1 MNPYSGN
8 PLRILG
14 LRSDASSK
22 EIARASGRL
31 LKWLEIGEPP
41 QVEELLPF
49 LRPIRRDR
57 ESIKHAVSLI
67 ENPRDR
73 IYQELFWPAALNS
86 HFQSCCDHLTQGR
99 YNEFLGLCEY
109 AIAKG
114 DAQRS
119 TGEPDA
125 KERVDA
131 SLCRHFQAI
140 FYHSAAI
147 STFEAGSVA
156 VKGVRPVADWNRA
169 FQCWMMVCRDDVFWG
184 YLSGRV
190 RQLNDPRL
198 AGFDVKQLRQE
209 LPQRLLEVNSS
220 EALAGLEEHKHDVFV
235 SHARVIRNS
244 PFNQAEQE
252 RALKKLMEPLVG
264 QFQKALGEVSP
275 LLSESSA
282 RERSSSLR
290 QLPTGGFEGVV
301 DADKFM
307 AYFSFVKAHLDK
319 KMMPIGELVLR
330 ADLALT
336 VAGSELLDN
345 LAYALRRFSLAVNN
359 VGDLP
364 HKSIE
369 LTRIAK
375 RFAKSPECA
384 RRLLEDET
392 ALQFLILQKEA
403 ISALDGKQFDQAIF
417 KLQEARRYGTPEDQ
431 KTVDEWIEATK
442 KRAVLGSTQPIGSAP
457 SMFTF
462 NGIGTT
468 LYGRRAVDKA
478 TQTYV
483 ATLFF
488 VFLFIPVFPIAAY
501 RVRHVGGN
509 QYQFFGKVPLTK
521 WAFLPLVV
529 ILALI
534 LFMMIS
540 NSVDSSSSS
549 YSGTSSP
556 STSPTSP
563 PSSPSSG
570 SGAVGTGNRYSIE
583 PPVTSSPFG
592 TSQGSPSVSSGKSEL
607 SRWLDQERTRL
618 ETEEA
623 ELDSMKADLERERA
637 VLRNANNML
646 GENPAQDDVDNYT
659 AMENRFNA
667 KVARFNSLLDRHHNG
682 VQRFNSEVQRYNSM
696 P

>member
-1 MNPYSGN
+1 MNPYSSN
-8 PLRILG
+8 PFCILG

-31 LKWLEIGEPP
+31 LKWLEIGEIP

-57 ESIKHAVSLI
+57 ESIKEAVSLI
-67 ENPRDR
+67 ESPRDR
-73 IYQELFWPAALNS
+73 IYQELFWPASDNS
-86 HFQSCCDHLTQGR
+86 HCQACCDHLARGQ

-125 KERVDA
+125 KDRMDA

-147 STFEAGSVA
+147 STSEAGSVA

-169 FQCWMMVCRDDVFWG
+169 FQCWMIVCRDDVFWD

-198 AGFDVKQLRQE
+198 AGFDVRQLRQA

-220 EALAGLEEHKHDVFV
+220 VALAALEEHKYDVFA
-235 SHARVIRNS
+235 SHARTIRKS

-252 RALKKLMEPLVG
+252 RAFKKLMEPLVG
-264 QFQKALGEVSP
+264 QFQKALNEISP

-282 RERSSSLR
+282 RERTSSLR
-290 QLPTGGFEGVV
+290 QSPTGGFEGVT
-301 DADKFM
+301 DSDKFM
-307 AYFSFVKAHLDK
+307 SYFSFVKAHLDK
-319 KMMPIGELVLR
+319 KIIPIGELVLR
-330 ADLALT
+330 ADL
-336 VAGSELLDN
+336 GSTDDGFELLDN
-345 LAYALRRFSLAVNN
+345 LAYTLRRFSLAVNN

-375 RFAKSPECA
+375 QFAKSPECTQ
-384 RRLLEDET
+384 RLLEDEM
-392 ALQFLILQKEA
+392 ALQFLILQREA
-403 ISALDGKQFDQAIF
+403 IKALDAKQFDQAIF
-417 KLQEARRYGTPEDQ
+417 KLQEARKYGTPEDQ
-431 KTVDEWIEATK
+431 RTVDEWIAATQ
-442 KRAVLGSTQPIGSAP
+442 KRAVLGSAEPIGSAP

-468 LYGRRAVDKA
+468 LYGKRAFDKT

-488 VFLFIPVFPIAAY
+488 VFLFIPLFPIAAY
-501 RVRHVGGN
+501 RVKHVGRN

-521 WAFLPLVV
+521 WAFSPLVL
-529 ILALI
+529 ILALV
-534 LFMMIS
+534 LSMSIS
-540 NSVDSSSSS
+540 NSFDSPAAS

-556 STSPTSP
+556 STSPISPPTSP
-563 PSSPSSG
+563 SNG
-570 SGAVGTGNRYSIE
+570 SGTVDTGNEKAQLSEWLDREKSRLE
-583 PPVTSSPFG
+583 AEE
-592 TSQGSPSVSSGKSEL
+592 SEL
-607 SRWLDQERTRL
+607 EN
-618 ETEEA
+618 
-623 ELDSMKADLERERA
+623 MKSDIERERA
-637 VLRNANNML
+637 MLRITYTTL
-646 GENPAQDDVDNYT
+646 GDTPTQDDLDNYK

-667 KVARFNSLLDRHHNG
+667 KVERFNSLLDQHHNS